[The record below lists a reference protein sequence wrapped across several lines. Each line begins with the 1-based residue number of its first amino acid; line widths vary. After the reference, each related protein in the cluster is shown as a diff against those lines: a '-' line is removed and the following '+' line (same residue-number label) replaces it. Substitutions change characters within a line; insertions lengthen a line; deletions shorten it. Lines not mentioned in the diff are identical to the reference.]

1 MTCCFSDH
9 RNAILVTLAAFN
21 TIPVTLQLTG
31 VSLASFVVSAFIA
44 GNIGH
49 RVGEIKLGVIS

>member
-1 MTCCFSDH
+1 
-9 RNAILVTLAAFN
+9 LVTLAAFN